1 MAEDYGV
8 SLKIT
13 ADTSD
18 LERVPQKV
26 EAVSARVAETKAKS
40 EVEVEEVREP
50 AAPVEHPAE
59 TVPVTEQREPA
70 APVEHAPETVKVT
83 ERREPAAPVEHPAET
98 VAVTEQREPAA
109 PVEHPAETVAVTE
122 QREPAAPVE
131 HPAETVEVREK
142 RIVEPARGGDIPVA
156 AERTETV
163 KVNVGQPEPVK
174 VKVEQDPDPLKIK
187 VELPDPAEI
196 EAAIPKKDFHVD
208 VQPRLDPSKLQAIP
222 PIQVPVEAETPPPV
236 TVEAKAEKV
245 RVEVDDEEAKK
256 RIEALTAKEG
266 IKRIRVVT
274 EGGELA
280 ARTGGKE
287 IFELEVDGEAAKKT
301 IADLKADA
309 RFKVTADTREAVGN
323 FNAMRAAMAVLHG
336 NFAGLSMELAKLSN
350 GAGMLKTIGV
360 SGFLAIGG
368 AIMGVV
374 SLARS
379 LRDLFATMF
388 NTNTVGRDISSL
400 SSSLLDIKNE
410 AENFASAMDDA
421 RKAAERTSEAIEKEV
436 AALGRVAKAQSEI
449 NRQRELAGAASD
461 DERAAINT
469 RYDRQANDID
479 ATTAQQ
485 SDEVKRKSI
494 EDEIER
500 LKKEIQ
506 QSDVTIAAYNQTAR
520 AARQRADFYRGP
532 NAGTV
537 FGGMVDTADSIVS
550 GIASTKTDR
559 EKAEAASTVATN
571 AQNAADDEIE
581 RQAELKEK
589 LEQKLHE
596 LKMANLDA
604 EARKAEQQ
612 AKAEK
617 TKTEEAARAKQR
629 EERQATEQGKFER
642 ERGKSAADAEF
653 EDRMRAEQRKANA
666 PGATES
672 DRSASENAQI
682 AMLREREEAATKAL
696 ADAKAALD
704 AELKKPSAERNEA
717 AMSRAREDIRAAD
730 STATDARRRRE
741 DLEASA
747 ETRRA
752 NVAQDYFGNLAQQ
765 IDASRPKN
773 RLTAM
778 GLGSGA
784 PGDSRI
790 AAEQANNV
798 KLLVSISRQLLAA
811 TRDNKPDNV
820 AVYAP

>member
-18 LERVPQKV
+18 LANVEKQVDKTQKKI
-26 EAVSARVAETKAKS
+26 EQ
-40 EVEVEEVREP
+40 
-50 AAPVEHPAE
+50 PVEQPIE
-59 TVPVTEQREPA
+59 
-70 APVEHAPETVKVT
+70 VKV
-83 ERREPAAPVEHPAET
+83 
-98 VAVTEQREPAA
+98 
-109 PVEHPAETVAVTE
+109 
-122 QREPAAPVE
+122 
-131 HPAETVEVREK
+131 K
-142 RIVEPARGGDIPVA
+142 
-156 AERTETV
+156 
-163 KVNVGQPEPVK
+163 QPEPVT
-174 VKVEQDPDPLKIK
+174 VKVAQDPDPLKIK
-187 VELPDPAEI
+187 VELPDPSEI

-208 VQPRLDPSKLQAIP
+208 VQPQLDPSKFQAIP
-222 PIQVPVEAETPPPV
+222 PINIPSNPVKPKVDPSEA
-236 TVEAKAEKV
+236 
-245 RVEVDDEEAKK
+245 
-256 RIEALTAKEG
+256 IQG
-266 IKRIRVVT
+266 
-274 EGGELA
+274 
-280 ARTGGKE
+280 
-287 IFELEVDGEAAKKT
+287 
-301 IADLKADA
+301 
-309 RFKVTADTREAVGN
+309 
-323 FNAMRAAMAVLHG
+323 FNAIKASMDVLHG
-336 NFAGLSMELAKLSN
+336 NFAGLAMELAKLSN

-379 LRDLFATMF
+379 LRDLFSTMF

-400 SSSLLDIKNE
+400 GASLLGIKNE

-436 AALGRVAKAQSEI
+436 AALGRVAKSQSEI

-494 EDEIER
+494 EDEVER

-520 AARQRADFYRGP
+520 AARQRADFYLGP

-559 EKAEAASTVATN
+559 EKAEAALTVSTN

-581 RQAELKEK
+581 RQAELKEQ

-604 EARKAEQQ
+604 EARKAEQK
-612 AKAEK
+612 AKEEKEKAE
-617 TKTEEAARAKQR
+617 AATRDKQR
-629 EERQATEQGKFER
+629 EDRQATEQGKFDR

-653 EDRMRAEQRKANA
+653 EDRIRAEQRRASA
-666 PGATES
+666 PGATEA

-717 AMSRAREDIRAAD
+717 AMSRAREDIRAND
-730 STATDARRRRE
+730 TTATDARRRRE

-765 IDASRPKN
+765 IEASRPKN

-798 KLLVSISRQLLAA
+798 KLLVSISKQLLAA

>member
-18 LERVPQKV
+18 LANVEKQVDKTQKKI
-26 EAVSARVAETKAKS
+26 EQ
-40 EVEVEEVREP
+40 
-50 AAPVEHPAE
+50 PVEQPIE
-59 TVPVTEQREPA
+59 
-70 APVEHAPETVKVT
+70 VKV
-83 ERREPAAPVEHPAET
+83 
-98 VAVTEQREPAA
+98 
-109 PVEHPAETVAVTE
+109 
-122 QREPAAPVE
+122 
-131 HPAETVEVREK
+131 K
-142 RIVEPARGGDIPVA
+142 
-156 AERTETV
+156 
-163 KVNVGQPEPVK
+163 QPEPVT
-174 VKVEQDPDPLKIK
+174 VKVLQDPDPLKVK

-208 VQPRLDPSKLQAIP
+208 VQPQLDPSKLQAIP
-222 PIQVPVEAETPPPV
+222 PINIPSNPVKP
-236 TVEAKAEKV
+236 KV
-245 RVEVDDEEAKK
+245 DPS
-256 RIEALTAKEG
+256 
-266 IKRIRVVT
+266 
-274 EGGELA
+274 
-280 ARTGGKE
+280 
-287 IFELEVDGEAAKKT
+287 
-301 IADLKADA
+301 
-309 RFKVTADTREAVGN
+309 EAVKG
-323 FNAMRAAMAVLHG
+323 FNLIKASMDVLHG
-336 NFAGLSMELAKLSN
+336 NFAGLAMEMAKLSN

-379 LRDLFATMF
+379 LRDLFATIF

-400 SSSLLDIKNE
+400 GASLLGIKNE

-520 AARQRADFYRGP
+520 AARQRADFYLGP

-537 FGGMVDTADSIVS
+537 FGGMVDSADSIVS

-559 EKAEAASTVATN
+559 EKAEAALTVSTN

-581 RQAELKEK
+581 RQAELKEQ
-589 LEQKLHE
+589 LEQKLHK

-604 EARKAEQQ
+604 EARKAEQK
-612 AKAEK
+612 AKEEKEKAE
-617 TKTEEAARAKQR
+617 AATRAKQR
-629 EERQATEQGKFER
+629 EDRQATEQGKFDR

-653 EDRMRAEQRKANA
+653 EDRMRAEQRRASA
-666 PGATES
+666 PGATEA

-717 AMSRAREDIRAAD
+717 AMNRAREDIRAND
-730 STATDARRRRE
+730 TTATDARRRRE

-747 ETRRA
+747 EARRA

-765 IDASRPKN
+765 IEASRPKN

-798 KLLVSISRQLLAA
+798 KKLVSISKQLLAA

>member
-18 LERVPQKV
+18 LDKIPQKV
-26 EAVSARVAETKAKS
+26 DETQKKI
-40 EVEVEEVREP
+40 ER
-50 AAPVEHPAE
+50 PVEQPA
-59 TVPVTEQREPA
+59 P
-70 APVEHAPETVKVT
+70 
-83 ERREPAAPVEHPAET
+83 
-98 VAVTEQREPAA
+98 
-109 PVEHPAETVAVTE
+109 
-122 QREPAAPVE
+122 
-131 HPAETVEVREK
+131 
-142 RIVEPARGGDIPVA
+142 
-156 AERTETV
+156 V
-163 KVNVGQPEPVK
+163 KVNVEQPEPVT
-174 VKVEQDPDPLKIK
+174 VKVSQDPDPLKIK

-208 VQPRLDPSKLQAIP
+208 VQPQLDPSKLQAIP

-256 RIEALTAKEG
+256 RIEALTEKEG

-280 ARTGGKE
+280 TRHAGKE

-301 IADLKADA
+301 IADMKADA
-309 RFKVTADTREAVGN
+309 RFKVTADTREAVGS
-323 FNAMRAAMAVLHG
+323 FNAMRAILDVLHG
-336 NFAGLSMELAKLSN
+336 NFAGLAMEMAKLSN

-374 SLARS
+374 SIARS
-379 LRDLFATMF
+379 LRDLFATIY

-400 SSSLLDIKNE
+400 GASLVDIKNE

-469 RYDRQANDID
+469 RYDRQALDID

-485 SDEVKRKSI
+485 SEEVKRKSI

-520 AARQRADFYRGP
+520 AARQRAELNQPYDDS
-532 NAGTV
+532 
-537 FGGMVDTADSIVS
+537 FGGGVLSAADSIATGLFHQKS
-550 GIASTKTDR
+550 YRD
-559 EKAEAASTVATN
+559 KAEAALTVATN
-571 AQNAADDEIE
+571 AQNATDDEIE
-581 RQAELKEK
+581 RQAELKER

-596 LKMANLDA
+596 LKMANQEA
-604 EARKAEQQ
+604 EARKAEQK
-612 AKAEK
+612 AKEEKEKAEA
-617 TKTEEAARAKQR
+617 AARAKQR
-629 EERQATEQGKFER
+629 EDRQATEQGKFER

-653 EDRMRAEQRKANA
+653 EDRMRAEQRKASA

-696 ADAKAALD
+696 ADAKAALE
-704 AELKKPSAERNEA
+704 AELKKPSAERTEA
-717 AMSRAREDIRAAD
+717 AMSRAREDIRAND
-730 STATDARRRRE
+730 TTATDARRRRE

-752 NVAQDYFGNLAQQ
+752 NVAQDYFGNLARQ
-765 IDASRPKN
+765 IDASRPKD

-798 KLLVSISRQLLAA
+798 KQLVSISKQLLAA
-811 TRDNKPDNV
+811 TRGNKPNNV

>member
-18 LERVPQKV
+18 LDNVEKQVDKTQKKI
-26 EAVSARVAETKAKS
+26 EQ
-40 EVEVEEVREP
+40 
-50 AAPVEHPAE
+50 PVEQPIE
-59 TVPVTEQREPA
+59 
-70 APVEHAPETVKVT
+70 VKV
-83 ERREPAAPVEHPAET
+83 
-98 VAVTEQREPAA
+98 
-109 PVEHPAETVAVTE
+109 
-122 QREPAAPVE
+122 
-131 HPAETVEVREK
+131 K
-142 RIVEPARGGDIPVA
+142 
-156 AERTETV
+156 
-163 KVNVGQPEPVK
+163 QPEPVT
-174 VKVEQDPDPLKIK
+174 VKVSQDPDPLKIK
-187 VELPDPAEI
+187 VALPDPSEI

-208 VQPRLDPSKLQAIP
+208 VQPQLDPSKLQAIP
-222 PIQVPVEAETPPPV
+222 PINIPSNPVKP
-236 TVEAKAEKV
+236 KV
-245 RVEVDDEEAKK
+245 DPSDAVNGFNA
-256 RIEALTAKEG
+256 
-266 IKRIRVVT
+266 
-274 EGGELA
+274 
-280 ARTGGKE
+280 
-287 IFELEVDGEAAKKT
+287 
-301 IADLKADA
+301 LKAA
-309 RFKVTADTREAVGN
+309 AD
-323 FNAMRAAMAVLHG
+323 VLHG
-336 NFAGLSMELAKLSN
+336 NFAGLAMEISKLSN
-350 GAGMLKTIGV
+350 GAGLLKTIGV

-368 AIMGVV
+368 AIMVVV

-379 LRDLFATMF
+379 LRDLFSTMF

-400 SSSLLDIKNE
+400 GASLVDIKNE

-500 LKKEIQ
+500 LKKEIE
-506 QSDVTIAAYNQTAR
+506 QSDATIAAYNQTAR
-520 AARQRADFYRGP
+520 AARPRAELNQPYDDS
-532 NAGTV
+532 
-537 FGGMVDTADSIVS
+537 FGGGVLSAADSIATGLFHQKS
-550 GIASTKTDR
+550 YRD
-559 EKAEAASTVATN
+559 KAEAASTVATN

-581 RQAELKEK
+581 RQAELKER

-596 LKMANLDA
+596 LKMADLDA
-604 EARKAEQQ
+604 EVRKAEQEANK
-612 AKAEK
+612 AKVKAD
-617 TKTEEAARAKQR
+617 EAVRAKQR
-629 EERQATEQGKFER
+629 EERLQDEQDKFER

-653 EDRMRAEQRKANA
+653 EDRMRAEQRKASA
-666 PGATES
+666 PNATEA
-672 DRSASENAQI
+672 DRSAAENAQI
-682 AMLREREEAATKAL
+682 AMLREREDAARKEL
-696 ADAKAALD
+696 SDAQARLD
-704 AELKKPSAERNEA
+704 AELKKPAAVRDEK
-717 AMSRAREDIRAAD
+717 AMSRAREDISAAD
-730 STATDARRRRE
+730 STATGARRRRE

-752 NVAQDYFGNLAQQ
+752 SVAQDYFGNLARQ

-784 PGDSRI
+784 TGDSRI

-798 KLLVSISRQLLAA
+798 KQLVQLSRQLLAA
-811 TRDNKPDNV
+811 TRDNKPNNV

>member
-18 LERVPQKV
+18 LDNVEKQVDKTQKKI
-26 EAVSARVAETKAKS
+26 EQ
-40 EVEVEEVREP
+40 
-50 AAPVEHPAE
+50 PVEQPIE
-59 TVPVTEQREPA
+59 
-70 APVEHAPETVKVT
+70 VKV
-83 ERREPAAPVEHPAET
+83 
-98 VAVTEQREPAA
+98 
-109 PVEHPAETVAVTE
+109 
-122 QREPAAPVE
+122 
-131 HPAETVEVREK
+131 K
-142 RIVEPARGGDIPVA
+142 
-156 AERTETV
+156 
-163 KVNVGQPEPVK
+163 QPEPVT
-174 VKVEQDPDPLKIK
+174 VKVSQDPDPLKIK
-187 VELPDPAEI
+187 VALPDPSEI

-208 VQPRLDPSKLQAIP
+208 VQPQLDPSKLQAIP
-222 PIQVPVEAETPPPV
+222 PINIPSNPVKP
-236 TVEAKAEKV
+236 KV
-245 RVEVDDEEAKK
+245 DPSDAVNGFNA
-256 RIEALTAKEG
+256 
-266 IKRIRVVT
+266 
-274 EGGELA
+274 
-280 ARTGGKE
+280 
-287 IFELEVDGEAAKKT
+287 
-301 IADLKADA
+301 LKAA
-309 RFKVTADTREAVGN
+309 AD
-323 FNAMRAAMAVLHG
+323 VLHG
-336 NFAGLSMELAKLSN
+336 NFAGLAMEISKLSN
-350 GAGMLKTIGV
+350 GAGLLKTIGV

-368 AIMGVV
+368 AIMVVV

-379 LRDLFATMF
+379 LRDLFSTMF

-400 SSSLLDIKNE
+400 GASLVDIKNE

-500 LKKEIQ
+500 LKKEIE
-506 QSDVTIAAYNQTAR
+506 QSDATIAAYNQTAR
-520 AARQRADFYRGP
+520 AARQRAELNQPYDDS
-532 NAGTV
+532 
-537 FGGMVDTADSIVS
+537 FGGGVLSAADSIATGLFHQKS
-550 GIASTKTDR
+550 YRD
-559 EKAEAASTVATN
+559 KAEAASTVATN

-581 RQAELKEK
+581 RQAELKER

-596 LKMANLDA
+596 LKMADLDA
-604 EARKAEQQ
+604 EVRKAEQEANK
-612 AKAEK
+612 AKVKAD
-617 TKTEEAARAKQR
+617 EAVRAKQR
-629 EERQATEQGKFER
+629 EERLQDEQDKFER

-653 EDRMRAEQRKANA
+653 EDRMRAEQRKASA
-666 PGATES
+666 PNATEA
-672 DRSASENAQI
+672 DRSAAENAQI
-682 AMLREREEAATKAL
+682 AMLREREDAARKEL
-696 ADAKAALD
+696 SDAQARLD
-704 AELKKPSAERNEA
+704 AELKKPAAVRDEK
-717 AMSRAREDIRAAD
+717 AMSRAREDISAAD
-730 STATDARRRRE
+730 STATGARRRRE

-752 NVAQDYFGNLAQQ
+752 SVAQDYFGNLARQ

-784 PGDSRI
+784 TGDSRI

-798 KLLVSISRQLLAA
+798 KQLVQLSRQLLAA
-811 TRDNKPDNV
+811 TRDNKPNNV